1 MPNVFEGNLAAKNYR
16 FAIVVSRFNEF
27 ITKRLLEGALECLQR
42 HGVDEKN
49 IEVAYCPGAFEIP
62 QTALRLAET
71 EQYHAV
77 ICLGCVIQG
86 GTPHFE
92 YIASAAAQ
100 GVERA
105 AQTSGVPMSF
115 GVLTTNN
122 FEQAVE
128 RAGAKGGN
136 KGWEAALSAIE
147 MADLFARMGKNKRT

>member
-1 MPNVFEGNLAAKNYR
+1 MPNVLEGNFAAKNHT

-27 ITKRLLEGALECLQR
+27 ITKRLLEGALDCLQR

-49 IEVAYCPGAFEIP
+49 IDVVYCPGAFEIP
-62 QTALRLAET
+62 QTAQRLAESKR
-71 EQYHAV
+71 YHAI

-86 GTPHFE
+86 DTPHFE
-92 YIASAAAQ
+92 YIASAAAN

-105 AQTSGVPMSF
+105 AQLTGVPMSF

-128 RAGAKGGN
+128 RAGAKGGK
-136 KGWEAALSAIE
+136 KGWEAALSALE
-147 MADLFARMGKNKRT
+147 MADLFATMGKNKLK